1 MSSRN
6 QAEFDAAVRI
16 EVLRA
21 RAALERLT
29 LADHVEQ
36 ISQEAN
42 PLNLVLGLVG
52 GRKRGWLTSGL
63 DFLGKYPMILSTLA
77 TILLGSSSGLAR
89 AGGIALSA
97 AQSMLE
103 KQGSKSSSSF

>member
-29 LADHVEQ
+29 LADHGRVQ
-36 ISQEAN
+36 N
-42 PLNLVLGLVG
+42 PLH
-52 GRKRGWLTSGL
+52 
-63 DFLGKYPMILSTLA
+63 LSD
-77 TILLGSSSGLAR
+77 
-89 AGGIALSA
+89 
-97 AQSMLE
+97 
-103 KQGSKSSSSF
+103 